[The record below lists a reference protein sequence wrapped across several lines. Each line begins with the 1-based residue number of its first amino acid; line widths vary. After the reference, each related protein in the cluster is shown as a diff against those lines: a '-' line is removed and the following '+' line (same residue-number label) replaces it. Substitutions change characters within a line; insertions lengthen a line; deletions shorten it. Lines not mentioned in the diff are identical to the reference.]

1 MKPLKTEV
9 AFATPWFELLAK
21 TMRPGEGPWY
31 SLRIAD
37 YTAVIAIR
45 RDGRVLAVR
54 QYRPALE
61 RYALEL
67 PSGMVDPGENPETAA
82 RRELREETGYEA
94 GDLEPLGPLTVDNGR
109 LSNRIWH
116 YLAGGV
122 RPVEGHTPEEGVEVV
137 TYSIPEL
144 RQAILSGEFDLA
156 LHVAG
161 LMQAMLRG
169 KLG

>member
-1 MKPLKTEV
+1 MKPLKTEI
-9 AFATPWFELLAK
+9 AFTTPWFELLAK
-21 TMRPGEGPWY
+21 TMRSGEGPWY

-37 YTAVIAIR
+37 YAAIVAIR
-45 RDGRVLAVR
+45 GDGCVLAVR

-61 RYALEL
+61 RYAVEL
-67 PSGMVDPGENPETAA
+67 PSGIVDAGENPETAA

-94 GDLEPLGPLTVDNGR
+94 VDLESLGPLTVDNGR

-116 YLAGGV
+116 FLAHDV
-122 RPVEGHTPEEGVEVV
+122 RPVENHTPEEGVELVA
-137 TYSIPEL
+137 YSIPEL
-144 RQAILSGEFDLA
+144 RQAILGGEFDHA